1 MQEVPSV
8 KFASITSFPPI
19 VLQVDPN
26 DKSVVPKVT
35 QHRVDWIGYR
45 STIVGK
51 VSKKHVHISL
61 NVKILRVLKRTP
73 KKKKNHR

>member
-35 QHRVDWIGYR
+35 QRRVDWIGYR
-45 STIVGK
+45 STIVGM
-51 VSKKHVHISL
+51 VSRSMF
-61 NVKILRVLKRTP
+61 T
-73 KKKKNHR
+73 

>member
-1 MQEVPSV
+1 MQEVLSV

-19 VLQVDPN
+19 VFPVDPN
-26 DKSVVPKVT
+26 DTSVVPKVT

-51 VSKKHVHISL
+51 GFQKACSHKFKC
-61 NVKILRVLKRTP
+61 
-73 KKKKNHR
+73 